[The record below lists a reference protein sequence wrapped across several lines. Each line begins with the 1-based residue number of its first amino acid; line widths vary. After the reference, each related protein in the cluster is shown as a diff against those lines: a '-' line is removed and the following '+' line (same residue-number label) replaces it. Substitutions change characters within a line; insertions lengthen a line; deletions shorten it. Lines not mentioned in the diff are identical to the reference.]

1 MNDLHTAKR
10 IASFNAYDGDP
21 DFASALVERDQ
32 ADLPA
37 ARAKQ
42 TEAAEA
48 YASAAQPASTKRRA
62 PKATRARVADI
73 TPDLT
78 DPAQV
83 AEIIARSTSLNESL
97 LKLAR
102 EKVELEEAADV
113 AAHDLDLRDEK
124 IRQLEAQLLKQEQAL
139 EIAKAKLSMVDRSIR
154 WYIERTIGYGL
165 MAGVASSVVFA
176 AFAVV
181 FL

>member
-1 MNDLHTAKR
+1 MSDLHTAKR
-10 IASFNAYDGDP
+10 IASFEAYDGDP
-21 DFASALVERDQ
+21 DFASDLVERDQ

-37 ARAKQ
+37 ARS
-42 TEAAEA
+42 EAAA
-48 YASAAQPASTKRRA
+48 AGAHTSAAHSAPTKRRA
-62 PKATRARVADI
+62 PKAMRARVADI
-73 TPDLT
+73 TPDLA

-102 EKVELEEAADV
+102 DKVDLEEAADV
-113 AAHDLDLRDEK
+113 AAHELELRDEK
-124 IRQLEAQLLKQEQAL
+124 IRQLEDQLLKQEQAL

-154 WYIERTIGYGL
+154 WYIERAIGYGL
-165 MAGVASSVVFA
+165 VAGVGSAAFFA
-176 AFAVV
+176 AFAFI